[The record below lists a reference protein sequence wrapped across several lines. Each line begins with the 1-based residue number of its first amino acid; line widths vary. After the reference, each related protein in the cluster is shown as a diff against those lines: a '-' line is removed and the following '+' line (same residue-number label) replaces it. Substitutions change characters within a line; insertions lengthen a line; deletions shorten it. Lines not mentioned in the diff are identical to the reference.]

1 MELTSSAALGSA
13 MRAARRSAKLS
24 QQQLADRA
32 GMSRVSLARLE
43 TGAGNPTWDTV
54 LRVASVLGM
63 RLEATWQPGLALP
76 TQPALPK
83 RVARGKP
90 MPKGTAKRAR
100 SAATVRTARAPAK
113 TASSSGNWRSTRT
126 AAKKAAPVD
135 LTAVLARTSKR

>member
-1 MELTSSAALGSA
+1 VELTSRAALGSA
-13 MRAARRSAKLS
+13 VRAARRSAKLS

-63 RLEATWQPGLALP
+63 RFEATWQPGRALP
-76 TQPALPK
+76 NQPALPK
-83 RVARGKP
+83 RAARGKP

-100 SAATVRTARAPAK
+100 SAATVHSTPAPAK
-113 TASSSGNWRSTRT
+113 TASSSGSWRSTGT
-126 AAKKAAPVD
+126 AAKKAVPVD